1 MMNKKE
7 KFVFFITSY
16 TPMWIIFLIK
26 FLPDSKNF
34 GLCFKIIVILSL
46 SIFIFWNICKLTKLL
61 NPKGCASAPI
71 DIIRVK
77 NISIDYITNYFSLY
91 LFPFFALEIENFTN
105 IVILG
110 IILILSAYLYTKNN
124 IIYVNPVLNFLGYSI
139 YEVEIKLNG
148 DNQNSMQ
155 TSYLI
160 TKREKY
166 DVIKKISKI
175 YKFEDNIYFEKK
187 EDIEKNNIDEI

>member
-1 MMNKKE
+1 MMTKKE
-7 KFVFFITSY
+7 KFIFFITSY
-16 TPMWIIFLIK
+16 TPMWVIFLIK
-26 FLPDSKNF
+26 FLPNLKSCSFN
-34 GLCFKIIVILSL
+34 FKIIVAVIL
-46 SIFIFWNICKLTKLL
+46 IMFIFWNVYKLMILL

-71 DIIRVK
+71 RVTKVK

-91 LFPFFALEIENFTN
+91 LFPFFALEIENSIN

-124 IIYVNPVLNFLGYSI
+124 IIYINPVLNFLGYSI

-148 DNQNSMQ
+148 DNENKVQA
-155 TSYLI
+155 SYLI
-160 TKREKY
+160 TNREKHE
-166 DVIKKISKI
+166 VVGKISKI

-187 EDIEKNNIDEI
+187 EDVKENKLKF

>member
-1 MMNKKE
+1 MMTKKE
-7 KFVFFITSY
+7 KFIFFITSY
-16 TPMWIIFLIK
+16 TPMWVIFLIK
-26 FLPDSKNF
+26 FLPNLKSCSFN
-34 GLCFKIIVILSL
+34 FKIIVAMIL
-46 SIFIFWNICKLTKLL
+46 IMFIFWNVYKLMILL

-71 DIIRVK
+71 RVTKVK

-91 LFPFFALEIENFTN
+91 LFPFFALEIENSIN

-124 IIYVNPVLNFLGYSI
+124 IIYINPVLNFLGYSI

-148 DNQNSMQ
+148 DNENKVQA
-155 TSYLI
+155 SYLI
-160 TKREKY
+160 TNREKHE
-166 DVIKKISKI
+166 VVGKISKI

-187 EDIEKNNIDEI
+187 EDVKENKLKF